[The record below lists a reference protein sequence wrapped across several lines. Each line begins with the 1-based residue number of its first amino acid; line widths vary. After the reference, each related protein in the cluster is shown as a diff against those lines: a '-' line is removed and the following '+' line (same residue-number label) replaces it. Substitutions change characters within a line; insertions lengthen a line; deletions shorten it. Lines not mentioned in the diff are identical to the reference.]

1 MVSICGGEKNRITH
15 CSSLYL
21 KFWYSMH
28 NGSSRK
34 SILNTHWKVWCW
46 SWNSSTWPSYVKSQF
61 IGTDSD
67 AGKDWRQ
74 EEKEVTEDNM
84 IGCHH
89 WLNGHDLEQ
98 PLGDSEGPGSLVF
111 CSLWGHKESNNLETE
126 KQQEMD
132 FYIFIKM

>member
-1 MVSICGGEKNRITH
+1 M
-15 CSSLYL
+15 
-21 KFWYSMH
+21 
-28 NGSSRK
+28 
-34 SILNTHWKVWCW
+34 
-46 SWNSSTWPSYVKSQF
+46 KSQF

-89 WLNGHDLEQ
+89 WLNGHDFEQ